1 MHSGKIEID
10 EWRVYQLKTLTP
22 IKFDPIDKAANNLLK
37 LDERNI
43 FGKNQRRR
51 LLITKPKWIGFTSMM
66 DDDSLAKKTT
76 TFD

>member
-37 LDERNI
+37 LDKGI
-43 FGKNQRRR
+43 SLGKTR
-51 LLITKPKWIGFTSMM
+51 GGGY
-66 DDDSLAKKTT
+66 
-76 TFD
+76 